1 MRRMRTDLVTAN
13 LGSDVIERMD
23 DVEAEFF
30 ILLVFNDSDIFDVP
44 HAAEIVDAG

>member
-13 LGSDVIERMD
+13 LVSDVIKRMD
-23 DVEAEFF
+23 DVKADFF
-30 ILLVFNDSDIFDVP
+30 ALFVFGDSDIFDVP